1 MTSSKSSQPEIQS
14 IRELAELA
22 QRGVIFSQIETLWE
36 KLLGFSIEETIQSS
50 EFRKEGIIR
59 LVKLVEEE
67 APNCADKDSLL
78 ERLNFLKEN
87 NEKLINLLDPNKKR
101 SIKVRHAG
109 HFIDQKLKYEF
120 PTQNQI
126 TIFDAIES
134 NPTKAKIE
142 KYGIEVTSVGVKLTP
157 PEDKLLNALQK
168 LLHFKSQHIDPNS
181 PDYYKGNV
189 ESSIVPFGKEKKES
203 PRIRI

>member
-87 NEKLINLLDPNKKR
+87 NEKLINLLDPNKNAVQLFLPNIF
-101 SIKVRHAG
+101 IKLDFLLFEV
-109 HFIDQKLKYEF
+109 
-120 PTQNQI
+120 
-126 TIFDAIES
+126 IFQS
-134 NPTKAKIE
+134 
-142 KYGIEVTSVGVKLTP
+142 TSVPG
-157 PEDKLLNALQK
+157 
-168 LLHFKSQHIDPNS
+168 
-181 PDYYKGNV
+181 
-189 ESSIVPFGKEKKES
+189 
-203 PRIRI
+203 